1 MLGYHYDDGGFM
13 ELYGS
18 LLPEDGAVV
27 QKALEAV
34 AERLHQEQEQD
45 ATTKRS
51 YGQRY
56 ADALVEM
63 ARVSLAHGS
72 ETDTATSP
80 PAEEVM
86 GCALRCRTRG
96 TPR

>member
-34 AERLHQEQEQD
+34 AQKLHKEQEQD
-45 ATTKRS
+45 TTTNVPMASATPMQAHRH
-51 YGQRY
+51 GPPEEGP
-56 ADALVEM
+56 AG
-63 ARVSLAHGS
+63 ARAHVRVPRLHLQPLPRR
-72 ETDTATSP
+72 P
-80 PAEEVM
+80 PS
-86 GCALRCRTRG
+86 
-96 TPR
+96 